1 MTPWPDGSSAE
12 APWRLAVSSDRQ
24 TIDLH
29 CHWGL
34 SAFGFGGDGSCWTD
48 AVWDGQTTTMDVD
61 VDVPGSWTRQV
72 LREERENIASLVV
85 WRIAFCL
92 YSLSP
97 PARSLLFGEYLH
109 YKSPW
114 TPKASTYTPTSL
126 PQENTH
132 IKIPPASFSSVV
144 TIPKLSPF
152 FFSHPKNLPPNA
164 PALTTLPSA
173 NTTSQSAPSTASF
186 LCAIVITVLSLNSSL
201 NSR

>member
-48 AVWDGQTTTMDVD
+48 AVWDGQTTTIDVD

-85 WRIAFCL
+85 WRIASCL

-97 PARSLLFGEYLH
+97 PARSLLFGEYIH

-126 PQENTH
+126 SQENTH
-132 IKIPPASFSSVV
+132 IKIPPTSFSSVV
-144 TIPKLSPF
+144 TIPKPSPF
-152 FFSHPKNLPPNA
+152 FFSHPKNLPPIKTS
-164 PALTTLPSA
+164 PPTPQPSPPSPPPTPPPNPPPPPPPSCA
-173 NTTSQSAPSTASF
+173 QS
-186 LCAIVITVLSLNSSL
+186 
-201 NSR
+201 